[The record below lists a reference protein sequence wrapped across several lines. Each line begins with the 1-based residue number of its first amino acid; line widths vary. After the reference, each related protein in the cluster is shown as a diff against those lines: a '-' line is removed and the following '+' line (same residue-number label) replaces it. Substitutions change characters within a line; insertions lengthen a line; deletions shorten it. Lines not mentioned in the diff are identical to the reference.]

1 MNLTKQDKAMLT
13 DEFRK
18 AWRRRDGS
26 IDQEMVDF
34 CMKKTSAYVFVR
46 GALVTLDKPDIEK
59 NFCFGYRSS
68 VYFDESDDARRMA
81 DYAATHEDYF
91 VRRNVEGTDAYE
103 IMRLIDGLMA
113 EDSLDESWHSL
124 TPYLNRVRYT
134 SQDDDCRMGN
144 VVWVDRWNTYGRKTD
159 EELTI
164 DDLTELYRICFEE
177 QMKFCKRLRTYLKR
191 YGLSKVRTWT
201 YWADE

>member
-1 MNLTKQDKAMLT
+1 
-13 DEFRK
+13 
-18 AWRRRDGS
+18 
-26 IDQEMVDF
+26 
-34 CMKKTSAYVFVR
+34 
-46 GALVTLDKPDIEK
+46 
-59 NFCFGYRSS
+59 
-68 VYFDESDDARRMA
+68 
-81 DYAATHEDYF
+81 
-91 VRRNVEGTDAYE
+91 
-103 IMRLIDGLMA
+103 
-113 EDSLDESWHSL
+113 
-124 TPYLNRVRYT
+124 
-134 SQDDDCRMGN
+134 MGN